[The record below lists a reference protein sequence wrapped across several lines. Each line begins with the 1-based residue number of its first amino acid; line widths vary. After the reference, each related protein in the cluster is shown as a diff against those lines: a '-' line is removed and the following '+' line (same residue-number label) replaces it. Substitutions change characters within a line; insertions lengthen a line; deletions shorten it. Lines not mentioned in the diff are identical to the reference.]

1 MKLQTEDLGNV
12 GLIIEDWNI
21 SRSYRPRTMTID
33 YSTWITYISRKEVPA
48 GIELTNNEY
57 WKPYGRIEQEL
68 LFNYEK
74 FKEKMEHDMNYLQQL
89 VDSFLASSQYGV
101 ALANEFGSK
110 QYVGINQKTITE
122 AINKIWSKLE
132 DMTGEALQGIN
143 MTVTPD
149 YFISE
154 DGADVHIHANTVETD
169 GIFEHIAFYIDGTLI
184 AEADNV
190 DVFEHD
196 VHIDATSIIK
206 CVAKIMGV
214 EYTAQHIITHYNS
227 FWLGAGTVASD
238 IMDESHVIPITNGMR
253 GAYDVTVADDEHI
266 IIVVGDSLKEGFIR
280 ADMNGFEIP
289 MVESS
294 VTVDGVD
301 YKVFTSVNTYNAGT
315 YNIDING

>member
-1 MKLQTEDLGNV
+1 MNIVKEKYIGESNMLDRPGKKIGFRIADGSVTTPKLADHAVTPEKLSDATVAYLQDILKRGVEDLQNQ
-12 GLIIEDWNI
+12 
-21 SRSYRPRTMTID
+21 ID
-33 YSTWITYISRKEVPA
+33 ALEIH
-48 GIELTNNEY
+48 GIA
-57 WKPYGRIEQEL
+57 
-68 LFNYEK
+68 
-74 FKEKMEHDMNYLQQL
+74 
-89 VDSFLASSQYGV
+89 VS
-101 ALANEFGSK
+101 NEFGSDTHIS
-110 QYVGINQKTITE
+110 VSQKTMTD
-122 AINKIWSKLE
+122 AINRLWAKIE
-132 DMTGEALQGIN
+132 EMTGEALQGIN

-154 DGADVHIHANTVETD
+154 DGADVHIHANTVETN

-190 DVFEHD
+190 DMFEHD
-196 VHIDATSIIK
+196 VHIDATSVIK
-206 CVAKIMGV
+206 CIAKIMGI

-227 FWLGAGTVASD
+227 FWLGAGAVASD

-301 YKVFTSVNTYNAGT
+301 YKVFTSINAYNAGT
-315 YNIDING
+315 YNIDVNG

>member
-1 MKLQTEDLGNV
+1 MKLQIEDLGNV
-12 GLIIEDWNI
+12 GLIIADWDINN
-21 SRSYRPRTMTID
+21 SYRPRTMTID

-74 FKEKMEHDMNYLQQL
+74 FKEKMEHDINYLQQL
-89 VDSFLASSQYGV
+89 VDSFLVSSQYGV
-101 ALANEFGSK
+101 ALANEFGDK
-110 QYVGINQKTITE
+110 QYVGITQKALTE

-149 YFISE
+149 FFISE
-154 DGADVHIHANTVETD
+154 DGADVHIHANTVETN
-169 GIFEHIAFYIDGTLI
+169 GVFEHIAFYIDGALI

-196 VHIDATSIIK
+196 VHIDTTSIIK
-206 CVAKIMGV
+206 CVAKIMGI

-227 FWLGAGTVASD
+227 FWLGAGISASD

-301 YKVFTSVNTYNAGT
+301 YRVFTSVNAYNAGT
-315 YNIDING
+315 YNVDING

>member
-1 MKLQTEDLGNV
+1 MNTVKEKYIGESNMLDRPGKKIGFRIADGSVTTPKLADHAVTPEKLSDATVAYLQDILKRGVEDLQNQ
-12 GLIIEDWNI
+12 
-21 SRSYRPRTMTID
+21 ID
-33 YSTWITYISRKEVPA
+33 ALEIH
-48 GIELTNNEY
+48 GIA
-57 WKPYGRIEQEL
+57 
-68 LFNYEK
+68 
-74 FKEKMEHDMNYLQQL
+74 
-89 VDSFLASSQYGV
+89 VS
-101 ALANEFGSK
+101 NEFGSDTHIS
-110 QYVGINQKTITE
+110 VSQKTMTD
-122 AINKIWSKLE
+122 AINRLWTKIE
-132 DMTGEALQGIN
+132 EMTGEALQGIN

-154 DGADVHIHANTVETD
+154 DGADVHIHANTVETN
-169 GIFEHIAFYIDGTLI
+169 GMFEHIAFYIDGTLI

-196 VHIDATSIIK
+196 VHIDATSVIK
-206 CVAKIMGV
+206 CGAKIMGI

-227 FWLGAGTVASD
+227 FWLGAGAAASD

-289 MVESS
+289 MTESS